1 MTPNKEQQIKNSLI
15 YLLPIVVG
23 NLLPIATLPIF
34 TRILTTEDY
43 GVFAL
48 AQVYGI
54 FVTGIVNIGLPVVFE
69 RNFFEHK
76 DPKDASTLL
85 YSILSFVAITFT
97 AFALLT
103 YLFREIFAQWITGSP
118 AHGDILFWAFCSAGI
133 ISLKNYYL
141 IFIKNMEIAK
151 DFVKYTIDESLL
163 GMGLSLFMVVYLRIG
178 VIGLVWGQLL
188 ANLTIF
194 SVLFLKFLRQY
205 PFSNSWS
212 LLKDSLQLGLPLT
225 PRVFLGVIGNQF
237 DKYMIGLMSTL
248 GGVGIY
254 SIGQKIAYVV
264 FTYMTAIQ
272 NVFSPQVYKKM
283 FGLRE
288 GGGKEVGRYLTPF
301 LYVSIAI
308 AVLMSLLAEEIIS
321 IVTPPSYHNAI
332 DIVIILSMFYGSMFF
347 GKQPQLLYARKTHI
361 TSILSMITI
370 VINVALIIPFIM
382 KWGVLGA
389 AWATL
394 LAGLISGAIAFAVSQ
409 HYYRIVWE
417 WKKIS
422 VIYIIFFTASIST
435 IMLKNEFIGYEIR
448 LLIKGLFIIA
458 YIYLGIKIGLIT
470 RVNYAI
476 VKSLIPFKNKQ
487 GGIIQ

>member
-1 MTPNKEQQIKNSLI
+1 MTQNKEQQIKNSII
-15 YLLPIVVG
+15 YLLPIVIG
-23 NLLPIATLPIF
+23 NLLPIITLPIF
-34 TRILTTEDY
+34 TRILTAEDY

-69 RNFFEHK
+69 RNFFEHR

-103 YLFREIFAQWITGSP
+103 YLFRDIFAELITGSP

-133 ISLKNYYL
+133 ISIKNYYL
-141 IFIKNMEIAK
+141 AFIKNIENAK
-151 DFVKYTIDESLL
+151 DFVRYTIDESLL
-163 GMGLSLFMVVYLRIG
+163 GVVLSLFMVVYLRMG
-178 VIGLVWGQLL
+178 VIGLILGQLL
-188 ANLTIF
+188 ATLTIF
-194 SVLFLKFLRQY
+194 IVLFFKFLRQY
-205 PFSNSWS
+205 PFSNGWS
-212 LLKDSLQLGLPLT
+212 LLKDSLKLGLPLT

-237 DKYMIGLMSTL
+237 DKYMIGLISTV

-272 NVFSPQVYKKM
+272 NVFSPQVYKRM

-288 GGGKEVGRYLTPF
+288 GGGEEVGRYLTPF
-301 LYVSIAI
+301 LYISIAI
-308 AVLMSLLAEEIIS
+308 AVLISLFAEEIIS

-361 TSILSMITI
+361 TSILSLITI
-370 VINVALIIPFIM
+370 VINVALNIPFIM
-382 KWGVLGA
+382 KWGALGA

-394 LAGLISGAIAFAVSQ
+394 LAGLISGGIAFAVSQ

-422 VIYIIFFTASIST
+422 VIYIIFFAASISM
-435 IMLKNEFIGYEIR
+435 IMLRTEFISYEIR
-448 LLIKGLFIIA
+448 LLTKVFFIVVYA
-458 YIYLGIKIGLIT
+458 YWGIKLDIISKE
-470 RVNYAI
+470 NYTI
-476 VKSLIPFKNKQ
+476 VKNLIPVKR
-487 GGIIQ
+487 

>member
-15 YLLPIVVG
+15 YLLPVIIG
-23 NLLPIATLPIF
+23 NLLPIVTLPIF
-34 TRILTTEDY
+34 TRILSAEDY

-54 FVTGIVNIGLPVVFE
+54 FVTGIVNMGLPVIFE

-76 DPKDASTLL
+76 DLKDASTLL

-97 AFALLT
+97 TFALLT
-103 YLFREIFAQWITGSP
+103 YLFREIFAEWLMGSP
-118 AHGDILFWAFCSAGI
+118 ARGDILFWAFCSAGI
-133 ISLKNYYL
+133 ISIKNYYL
-141 IFIKNMEIAK
+141 TFIKNMEIAK

-163 GMGLSLFMVVYLRIG
+163 GIVLSLFMVVYLRIG

-188 ANLTIF
+188 ASLTIL
-194 SVLFLKFLRQY
+194 SVLCLKFLRQY

-212 LLKDSLQLGLPLT
+212 LLKDSLKLGLPLT

-237 DKYMIGLMSTL
+237 DKYMIGLISTL

-288 GGGKEVGRYLTPF
+288 GGGVEVGRYLTPF
-301 LYVSIAI
+301 VYVSIAVAI
-308 AVLMSLLAEEIIS
+308 LISLFAEEIIR
-321 IVTPPSYHNAI
+321 IATPPSYHGAI

-347 GKQPQLLYARKTHI
+347 GKQPQLLYARKTYI
-361 TSILSMITI
+361 TSFLSLITI

-382 KWGVLGA
+382 KWGAIGA

-394 LAGLISGAIAFAVSQ
+394 LAGLISGAIAFVVSQ
-409 HYYRIVWE
+409 HYYRIAWE
-417 WKKIS
+417 WKKICI
-422 VIYIIFFTASIST
+422 IYIIFFSASISM
-435 IMLKNEFIGYEIR
+435 IMLRSEFISYEIR
-448 LLIKGLFIIA
+448 LLIKVFFIFV
-458 YIYLGIKIGLIT
+458 YTYLGIKLAIISKE
-470 RVNYAI
+470 NYAI
-476 VKSLIPFKNKQ
+476 VKKVILAK
-487 GGIIQ
+487 